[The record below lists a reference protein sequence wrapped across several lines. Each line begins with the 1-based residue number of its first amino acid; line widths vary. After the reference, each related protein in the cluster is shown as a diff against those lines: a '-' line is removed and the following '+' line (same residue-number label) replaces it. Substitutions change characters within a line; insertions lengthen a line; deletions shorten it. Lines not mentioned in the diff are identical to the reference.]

1 MSLQS
6 YLQTLHINHHI
17 IPNVI
22 VSIIM
27 FILSEM
33 ESVNQHNSASYNWE
47 DFLHSKE
54 FVCDFLMNI
63 ETHRISLNAQGFFNA
78 MRTFFHK
85 ICIIAH
91 FVAFQSVIS
100 EDDTIY
106 YNKICRDMSSATCNT
121 SIQFK
126 MLIEHFIGVYVDGN
140 Y

>member
-1 MSLQS
+1 M
-6 YLQTLHINHHI
+6 N
-17 IPNVI
+17 
-22 VSIIM
+22 
-27 FILSEM
+27 FRR
-33 ESVNQHNSASYNWE
+33 
-47 DFLHSKE
+47 SKE
-54 FVCDFLMNI
+54 FVCDFLKNI
-63 ETHRISLNAQGFFNA
+63 ETHRMMGGQDFYIS

-121 SIQFK
+121 SNQFK
-126 MLIEHFIGVYVDGN
+126 ILIEHFIGVYVDGN